1 MSQLHPGRTKLPST
15 IRREVRRTLNGYAA
29 PLAEKALAMAL
40 AGDGAA
46 LLACATLLTAA
57 NNEGLKNV

>member
-15 IRREVRRTLNGYAA
+15 IRREVRRELNGYAGA
-29 PLAEKALAMAL
+29 LAAQALAKALQ
-40 AGDGAA
+40 GDGAA

-57 NNEGLKNV
+57 NGEGLKNV